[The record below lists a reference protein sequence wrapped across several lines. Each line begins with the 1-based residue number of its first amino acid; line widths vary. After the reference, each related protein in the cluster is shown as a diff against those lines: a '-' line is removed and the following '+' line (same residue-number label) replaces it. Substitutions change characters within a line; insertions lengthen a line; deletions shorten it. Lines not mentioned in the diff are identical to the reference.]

1 MERVKTVIMGAA
13 GRDFHDF
20 QLVYKNDP
28 ATEVVAFT
36 ATQIPGIDGRL
47 FPPDIAG
54 PLYPDG
60 IPIVP
65 ESDLVSLIREQGVK
79 RVVFAY
85 SDIAHVDVMHKA
97 STVIAEGAEFVLLG
111 AGPTMVKS
119 TKPVISVCA
128 VRTGVGKSGISKL
141 VIETLRKHG
150 ITAVDVRHPMPYR
163 DLLKMRVERYATIED
178 LDALGVTIEERE
190 EYEHLVQAGI
200 VVYAGVDYEAI
211 LREAEKEADVVIWD
225 GGNNDMPFYVP
236 DLEIVAL
243 DPHRPGHELLYYPGE
258 SNLKR
263 ADVLVIN
270 KVNTADPAVV
280 EQLKKTAAEHNHSAI
295 VVLTDS
301 LIELADKDAV
311 RGKRVLVI
319 EDGPTVTHGG
329 MGYGAGAIAA
339 REGGA
344 TELVDPRPA
353 AVGTIADTL
362 KAYPHL
368 TEVLPAAGYSAQQ
381 LADLEATIAGADC
394 DVVVVATPIDLSRL
408 IKIEQPSVRV
418 TYRVADASE
427 PGVTGVL
434 EAFLGEQGLLK
445 G

>member
-1 MERVKTVIMGAA
+1 MQRVKTVIMGAA

-20 QLVYKNDP
+20 QLVYKDDP
-28 ATEVVAFT
+28 TTEVIAFT
-36 ATQIPGIDGRL
+36 ATQIPGIDSRT
-47 FPPDIAG
+47 FPAAIAG

-65 ESDLVSLIREQGVK
+65 ESELVSLIREQGAK

-111 AGPTMVKS
+111 AAPTMVKS

-141 VIETLRKHG
+141 VIQELAKRN

-280 EQLKKTAAEHNHSAI
+280 EQLKQTAAEHNHSAI

-301 LIELADKDAV
+301 LIELAEKDAV

-329 MGYGAGAIAA
+329 MRYGAGAIAA
-339 REGGA
+339 RDAGA
-344 TELVDPRPA
+344 AELVDPRPS

-362 KAYPHL
+362 RAYPHL

-418 TYRVADASE
+418 TYRVEDASE
-427 PGVTGVL
+427 PGLRDVL
-434 EAFLGEQGLLK
+434 NAFLNQHGL
-445 G
+445 

>member
-20 QLVYKNDP
+20 QLVYRDDP

-36 ATQIPGIDGRL
+36 ATQIPGIEGRL

-54 PLYPDG
+54 PLYPAG

-65 ESDLVSLIREQGVK
+65 ESDLVSLIRERGVK

-111 AGPTMVKS
+111 AEPTMVKS

-128 VRTGVGKSGISKL
+128 VRTGVGKSGISKQ
-141 VIETLRKHG
+141 IIQILREHNV
-150 ITAVDVRHPMPYR
+150 TAVDVRHPMPYR

-178 LDALGVTIEERE
+178 LDELGVTIEERE

-200 VVYAGVDYEAI
+200 VVYAGVDYESI

-280 EQLKKTAAEHNHSAI
+280 EQLKKTAAEQNHSAI
-295 VVLTDS
+295 VVTTNS
-301 LIELADKDAV
+301 LIELADPEAV
-311 RGKRVLVI
+311 RGKRALVI

-329 MGYGAGAIAA
+329 MGYGAGVIAA
-339 REGGA
+339 REAGA
-344 TELVDPRPA
+344 AELVDPRPA

-362 KAYPHL
+362 HKYPHL

-381 LADLEATIAGADC
+381 LADLQATIAATDC

-408 IKIEQPSVRV
+408 IKIEQPNVRV
-418 TYRVADASE
+418 TYRVEDAESM
-427 PGVTGVL
+427 GVRDVV
-434 EAFLGEQGLLK
+434 EAFLGQHGLI
-445 G
+445 